1 MSLVFLAAM
10 AAVLAAPV
18 ARVETG
24 ALRGVTAEGVTAF
37 KGVPYAAAP
46 VGDLRWRAPRPAAPW
61 SGARDASA
69 LGPDCLQG
77 RMPGSPEPA
86 PQSENCLFANVWR
99 QAGPKAGA
107 KLPVMVWI
115 HGGAFVNGGSS
126 PPETWGDAMARR
138 GVVFVTFN
146 YRLGRFGFFGHPAL
160 SAEHPDE
167 ATGNYGLMD
176 QMAALAWVRRNI
188 AAFGGDPKNVTV
200 VGGSAGGISI
210 NLLLGA
216 PMARGLFDKAIIQSG
231 AGRRFLARER
241 RLSQDLP
248 GAPSAQTVGLAFA
261 RRLGVEGQ
269 DAAALAALRAMSA
282 DKVAANLSMATL
294 VFQGEGALYSGPVV
308 DGRLIVEMPEETFAH
323 GRQPKIPVIVGAT
336 SADLSLD
343 FASSADAV
351 FARFGDGAD
360 QARAAYDPTGKLE
373 LTALNQAVG
382 GDRNMVEPGRF
393 VARAVSAKGAPTY
406 EYRFGYV
413 APAAQASSSYGANH
427 STEVAYVFDR
437 LSAVYGPAAT
447 PADQAVAGRLA
458 DYWANF
464 ARKGDPNGP
473 GLPAWPRYDVS
484 TDQLLDVRPDGT
496 FAGEADPWRARL
508 DAAERAAAR

>member
-1 MSLVFLAAM
+1 
-10 AAVLAAPV
+10 
-18 ARVETG
+18 
-24 ALRGVTAEGVTAF
+24 
-37 KGVPYAAAP
+37 VPYAAAP

-69 LGPDCLQG
+69 MGPDCLQG
-77 RMPGSPEPA
+77 RMPGSPQPA

-99 QAGPKAGA
+99 PADARPGA

-126 PPETWGDAMARR
+126 SPETWGDAMARR
-138 GVVFVTFN
+138 GLVFVTFN

-160 SAEHPDE
+160 SAEQPGE

-188 AAFGGDPKNVTV
+188 AAFGGDPRNVTV

-216 PMARGLFDKAIIQSG
+216 PGAKGLFDKAIIQSG

-241 RLSQDLP
+241 RLAEDLP
-248 GAPSAQTVGLAFA
+248 GAASATSVGLAFA

-269 DAAALAALRAMSA
+269 DAAALAALRAMPA
-282 DKVAANLSMATL
+282 DRIAANLSMATL

-308 DGRLIVEMPEETFAH
+308 DGKLIVETPEETFAH
-323 GRQPKIPVIVGAT
+323 GRQHRVPVIVGAT

-343 FASSADAV
+343 FAPNADAAY
-351 FARFGDGAD
+351 ARFGDGAAA
-360 QARAAYDPTGKLE
+360 ARAAYDRDGELE
-373 LTALNQAVG
+373 LKALNQAIG
-382 GDRNMVEPGRF
+382 GDRNMVEPARF
-393 VARAVSAKGAPTY
+393 VARAVAAKGAPTY

-413 APAAQASSSYGANH
+413 APAAQAGSPYGANH

-437 LSAVYGPAAT
+437 VPAVYGAAT
-447 PADQAVAGRLA
+447 TQADQVVARRLA

-473 GLPAWPRYDVS
+473 GLPAWPRYDARS
-484 TDQLLDVRPDGT
+484 DSLLDVRPDG
-496 FAGEADPWRARL
+496 AMVGEADPWRARL
-508 DAAERAAAR
+508 DVAERAAGR

>member
-1 MSLVFLAAM
+1 MSFIALIAA
-10 AAVLAAPV
+10 AALAAPV
-18 ARVETG
+18 AKIDTG
-24 ALRGVTAEGVTAF
+24 ALRGTTIDGVTAF

-46 VGDLRWRAPRPAAPW
+46 VGDLRWRAPQPAAHW
-61 SGARDASA
+61 IGARDASA
-69 LGPDCLQG
+69 IGADCVQG

-86 PQSENCLFANVWR
+86 AQSENCLFANVWR
-99 QAGPKAGA
+99 PADAKGGT

-126 PPETWGDAMARR
+126 SPETWGDAMARR

-160 SAEHPDE
+160 SVEHPDE
-167 ATGNYGLMD
+167 ARGNYGLMD

-216 PMARGLFDKAIIQSG
+216 PKAEGLFDKAVIQSG

-241 RLSQDLP
+241 RLSEDLP
-248 GAPSAQTVGLAFA
+248 GAASAQSVGLAFA
-261 RRLGVEGQ
+261 KKLGVEGQ
-269 DAAALAALRAMSA
+269 DAAALTALRALPA
-282 DKVAANLSMATL
+282 DKIAANLSMATL
-294 VFQGEGALYSGPVV
+294 VFQGESALYSGPVV
-308 DGRLIVEMPEETFAH
+308 DGKLIVETPEETFAH
-323 GRQPKIPVIVGAT
+323 GRQHKVPVIVGAT

-343 FASSADAV
+343 FTSSADVAY
-351 FARFGDGAD
+351 AKFGDGA
-360 QARAAYDPTGKLE
+360 AAAKAAYDPDGKLT
-373 LTALNQAVG
+373 LKALNQAIG
-382 GDRNMVEPGRF
+382 GDRNMVEPARF
-393 VARAVSAKGAPTY
+393 VARAVAAKGVPVY

-413 APAAQASSSYGANH
+413 APAARAGSSYGANH

-437 LSAVYGPAAT
+437 LKAVYGT
-447 PADQAVAGRLA
+447 STTTADQTVADELA

-473 GLPAWPRYDVS
+473 SLPAWPRYDAKG
-484 TDQLLDVRPDGT
+484 DRLLEVRSDGSLV
-496 FAGEADPWRARL
+496 GEADPWKARL
-508 DAAERAAAR
+508 DVAERAASK